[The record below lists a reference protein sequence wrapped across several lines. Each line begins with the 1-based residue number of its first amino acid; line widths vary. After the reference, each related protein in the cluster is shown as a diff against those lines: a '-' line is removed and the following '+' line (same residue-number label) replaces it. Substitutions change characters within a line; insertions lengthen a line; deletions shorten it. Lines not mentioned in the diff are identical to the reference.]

1 MTGNISYLLDENLD
15 VVYHTALLRREPTRV
30 VWRVG
35 TFGAPPKGTSDS
47 DILIWCER
55 NRFILVTNNRRTM
68 PVHLGEH
75 LEQGRHVPGIFVLNP
90 DMSIGET
97 IQELLIIWGAS
108 DEKEY
113 HDNIWYLSVSS

>member
-1 MTGNISYLLDENLD
+1 
-15 VVYHTALLRREPTRV
+15 
-30 VWRVG
+30 
-35 TFGAPPKGTSDS
+35 
-47 DILIWCER
+47 
-55 NRFILVTNNRRTM
+55 M

-113 HDNIWYLSVSS
+113 HDSIWYLSVSS